1 MVLSGGMAAKLMILL
16 AVRSRLNKC
25 PRVAVVVLEKKRI
38 KLLPQRETRENA
50 VCRGAASTSA
60 DRERL
65 PSHRPLAAP
74 ASPAFV
80 PSFAAMRCC
89 FFFFLYVRLSSLSRK
104 ECRSILQ
111 QERGQTSVRRRRRC
125 AGSMRRAP
133 ALQRGAERTA
143 LGRRVSL
150 CSLRCAA
157 AAADPRCVERLLG
170 RGWHTVWPLFSPM
183 LLLPFHF
190 VWFTQALRRLPPATA
205 RNCMRRGR
213 AGSGT
218 RVAAAGARTMQ
229 SVPSTCTVV
238 VGREGIESGLA

>member
-1 MVLSGGMAAKLMILL
+1 MSRRGVHLRRPGALTFPPAARCSCFPGVRPFLRRDAMLL
-16 AVRSRLNKC
+16 L
-25 PRVAVVVLEKKRI
+25 
-38 KLLPQRETRENA
+38 
-50 VCRGAASTSA
+50 
-60 DRERL
+60 
-65 PSHRPLAAP
+65 
-74 ASPAFV
+74 
-80 PSFAAMRCC
+80 
-89 FFFFLYVRLSSLSRK
+89 FFFLLYVRLSPLSRK
-104 ECRSILQ
+104 ECRSILL
-111 QERGQTSVRRRRRC
+111 QERGQTGVRRRRC

-133 ALQRGAERTA
+133 ALQRGAERAA

-150 CSLRCAA
+150 CSLRCA

-218 RVAAAGARTMQ
+218 RVAAAAGARTMQ

-238 VGREGIESGLA
+238 VVVVVGREGIESRLA